1 MTDGPGKV
9 TILSSRYGGIYEPGR
24 WIAFA
29 CWPGEIPPDWNAD
42 DVTCAEFFAN
52 RRGEIGGGATPED
65 AYADLLR
72 LLAERRHSLGSL
84 PGAIISPER
93 ERSERRFCAAQGRLG
108 VRELRAQD
116 DQFWAPVVAG

>member
-42 DVTCAEFFAN
+42 DMTCAEFFAN

-72 LLAERRHSLGSL
+72 LLDERRHSLGSL
-84 PGAIISPER
+84 PGAIISGATIGQHGDSEIR
-93 ERSERRFCAAQGRLG
+93 ERNDRFCAAIWEKIL
-108 VRELRAQD
+108 
-116 DQFWAPVVAG
+116 P